1 MARRRT
7 VHSIA
12 GWSVVGAGVL
22 VVGVIFYQLMDR
34 AFFID
39 SIDGTDYTTSIEWL
53 ILAGGAFL
61 TLIGLVYLWASSFF
75 ASPD

>member
-1 MARRRT
+1 MVA
-7 VHSIA
+7 A
-12 GWSVVGAGVL
+12 DVL
-22 VVGVIFYQLMDR
+22 LVGVIFYQVMNR
-34 AFFID
+34 AFLID

-53 ILAGGAFL
+53 MLAGGAFV

>member
-7 VHSIA
+7 GHSIA
-12 GWSVVGAGVL
+12 GWGVAGAGVSVVG
-22 VVGVIFYQLMDR
+22 VVFYQIMNR

-39 SIDGTDYTTSIEWL
+39 SMDGTDYTTNLEWL

-61 TLIGLVYLWASSFF
+61 TLISLVYLWASSFF

>member
-7 VHSIA
+7 GHRIA
-12 GWSVVGAGVL
+12 GWGVVGAGVL
-22 VVGVIFYQLMDR
+22 VVGVVFYQIMDR
-34 AFFID
+34 AFFND
-39 SIDGTDYTTSIEWL
+39 SIDGTDYTTNIEWL

-61 TLIGLVYLWASSFF
+61 TLIGFVYLWASSFF